1 MINLS
6 SVTWNE
12 SNNNNFNKRTNKFY
26 IKLASAFNSSIL
38 SSSQQQQK
46 IKTKLNVYEL
56 NINKYRSYK
65 KYKTGDLGIQK
76 QLIESLNYMHK
87 NYILYVIK
95 FINFELIVGPSSL
108 SRTVLLSD
116 LSMKSYSHA

>member
-6 SVTWNE
+6 SVTQNE
-12 SNNNNFNKRTNKFY
+12 SNNNNFNKKTNTFY
-26 IKLASAFNSSIL
+26 IKLARAFNSSIL

-46 IKTKLNVYEL
+46 IKTKVNVYKL
-56 NINKYRSYK
+56 NIINKDRSYK
-65 KYKTGDLGIQK
+65 KYKTGDLSIEK

-95 FINFELIVGPSSL
+95 FINF
-108 SRTVLLSD
+108 
-116 LSMKSYSHA
+116 